1 MNHVNKEVG
10 KAVSV
15 VDHVRHLVSQVQQG
29 QPHAQN
35 GRILP
40 VLGVPE
46 IPVKREEE
54 NIPPK
59 QVTNRNVKLGDVETW
74 WYSIWI
80 GR

>member
-35 GRILP
+35 GHILP

-54 NIPPK
+54 K
-59 QVTNRNVKLGDVETW
+59 VTKRKC
-74 WYSIWI
+74 
-80 GR
+80 

>member
-15 VDHVRHLVSQVQQG
+15 VDHVRHLVAQVQQG

-35 GRILP
+35 GCILP

-46 IPVKREEE
+46 IPVKREGKYT
-54 NIPPK
+54 PK
-59 QVTNRNVKLGDVETW
+59 KGDQ
-74 WYSIWI
+74 
-80 GR
+80 

>member
-54 NIPPK
+54 K
-59 QVTNRNVKLGDVETW
+59 VTKRKC
-74 WYSIWI
+74 
-80 GR
+80 